1 MRVLVKQAIIVSS
14 SSPLNGQTKDILIKD
29 GFIASIADSITE
41 NADQTIQQPGLHV
54 SIGWIDSFA
63 QFCDP
68 GFEYRETLE
77 TGSRAAASGGFT
89 DVMVIP
95 NTQPVVFTK
104 AQVEY
109 IVQRSTLTGVTVH
122 PIAAITRNAEG
133 KELAEM
139 YDMANSGA
147 VAFSDGLNAIQD
159 SGLLLKAL
167 LYVKTINGTVIQIP
181 DDKSISSTGLMNEG
195 IVSTTLGLPGKPAIA
210 EELMVE
216 RDIKLAQYTGSRLHF
231 TGISSAISVE
241 HIRAAKAT
249 GLNISCSVTPYH
261 LFFSDEDLQQYDTNL
276 KVNPPLR
283 TPHDREALVQ
293 GLLDGTIDFIASH
306 HNPQNY
312 DGKVCEF
319 EYAKNGMI
327 GLESLFGAVGA
338 VLNGSGSPSWS
349 LQQFIELLAIAPRKL
364 FGLNIPAIR
373 EGNPASLTLFNPDTS
388 YIFEEKDIRSKSK
401 NSAFVGR
408 ELKGKVIGII
418 HGDKTFLN

>member
-14 SSPLNGQTKDILIKD
+14 ASPLSGLTKDILIKD
-29 GFIASIADSITE
+29 GFIDSIADSINE

-54 SIGWIDSFA
+54 SIGWFDAFA

-68 GFEYRETLE
+68 GFEHRETLE
-77 TGSRAAASGGFT
+77 TGSRAAAAGGFT

-104 AQVEY
+104 SQVEY
-109 IVQRSTLTGVTVH
+109 IVQRSTLSAVNIH

-159 SGLLLKAL
+159 GGLLLKAL
-167 LYVKTINGTVIQIP
+167 LYVKTIDGTVIQIP
-181 DDKSISSTGLMNEG
+181 DDKSINANGLVNEG
-195 IVSTTLGLPGKPAIA
+195 IISTILGLPGKPAIA
-210 EELMVE
+210 EEVMVE
-216 RDIKLAQYTGSRLHF
+216 RDINLARYTGGRLHF
-231 TGISSAISVE
+231 TGISSAKSLAL
-241 HIRAAKAT
+241 IRAARQT
-249 GLNISCSVTPYH
+249 GLNLSCSVTPYH
-261 LFFSDEDLQQYDTNL
+261 LYFCDEDLQQYDTNL

-283 TPHDREALVQ
+283 TSQDRDALVH
-293 GLLDGTIDFIASH
+293 GLLDGSIDFVASH

-338 VLNGSGSPSWS
+338 VLNRTKASWS
-349 LQQFIELLAIAPRKL
+349 LQRLIEVLTVAPRNA
-364 FGLNIPAIR
+364 FGLAIPAIK
-373 EGNPASLTLFNPDTS
+373 EGGFASLTLFNPDVS
-388 YIFEEKDIRSKSK
+388 YVFAEKDIRSKSK

-418 HGDKTFLN
+418 NGDKIFLN